1 MYILLNEIYFPL
13 VSEAHES
20 GILAFGGDLST
31 KRLLLAYNSG
41 IFPWYEECEPIT
53 WYAPEYRMVL
63 PLSVYKPKKSVRNL
77 INRNIFN
84 CTINQDF
91 EAVIRNCQ
99 QIKREG
105 QNGTWITDEIIE
117 AYNNLHK
124 LGKTL
129 SVEVW
134 QDGELVG
141 GLYGIAVGRI
151 FCGESMFSKV
161 SNASKIGFDFL
172 VNYLKSKDFV
182 LYPTVD
188 NAFYTWDEL
197 KEKAKI
203 NQTNKDGKTVLLYT
217 SNKDAQHSY
226 IANAKA
232 KGYEVLLLDSPIV
245 SHLIQKLEMDNQDVT
260 FSRVDS
266 DSIDNLIKKDEEVI
280 SKLSETETT
289 QLKEFIET
297 TIANKSYNI
306 QTEALDSTA
315 APFMITQPEFMRR
328 M

>member
-1 MYILLNEIYFPL
+1 MYILSNEIYFPP

-31 KRLLLAYNSG
+31 ERLLLAYNSG

-63 PLSVYKPKKSVRNL
+63 PLRVYKPKKSVRNL

-84 CTINQDF
+84 CSINQDF
-91 EAVIRNCQ
+91 ESVILNCQ

-105 QNGTWITDEIIE
+105 QNGTWITNEIIE
-117 AYNNLHK
+117 AYSNLHK
-124 LGKTL
+124 LGKAL

-141 GLYGIAVGRI
+141 GLYGIVVGRI

-182 LYPTVD
+182 LVD
-188 NAFYTWDEL
+188 GQVYNEY
-197 KEKAKI
+197 
-203 NQTNKDGKTVLLYT
+203 
-217 SNKDAQHSY
+217 
-226 IANAKA
+226 
-232 KGYEVLLLDSPIV
+232 
-245 SHLIQKLEMDNQDVT
+245 LEQLG
-260 FSRVDS
+260 FF
-266 DSIDNLIKKDEEVI
+266 
-280 SKLSETETT
+280 ETPRE
-289 QLKEFIET
+289 
-297 TIANKSYNI
+297 
-306 QTEALDSTA
+306 D
-315 APFMITQPEFMRR
+315 FMEILEIFR
-328 M
+328 